1 MTLLASERSI
11 LIRNKFRSVLQL
23 RMQHR
28 QQQGEPVTDPALMKT
43 NSGFTGERDG
53 EKGRT
58 DDLLRH
64 KVAQRLPQP
73 DSTHKAPADDPG
85 ELRQKKAR
93 LAEDLSEKILKRPG
107 PLELVQKN
115 ILPLGS
121 NELSEAVTARIQL
134 PQMSTESFDDEI
146 SSSPASSP
154 EQPLGFASSPDQS
167 ADQPMRSISPVSTS
181 SSATSPTFQ
190 CSLTLLPLTEISS
203 QPIPMSVAEA
213 DPIATSGM
221 TSGIFLPV
229 QPVPLLSK
237 VKPPRPKKPKESKPK
252 VRRLKYHQYVPPDQK
267 SSSEAG
273 NASGNSQTATTL
285 VMDPAYSRL
294 LQQQQVFLQLQ
305 ILQQQ
310 QQGGTTQQ
318 LCVQGI
324 GNSGDQVLGF
334 TSSSSTVSPPS
345 VKVKPKC
352 SASPPGST
360 HKPELLPSN
369 LDDLTVS
376 ELRQQLRKRG
386 LPVSGTKPA
395 LLERLKPYQ
404 IQRPCAPPAPL
415 RGAPILVPSATLT
428 SPIDPTQ
435 SGAST
440 FITPADGSVPVNS
453 TFLVKTNLKA
463 TGGQF
468 SAPSGT
474 AVTSAF
480 LNQENPFPAGGA
492 TVFVKPE
499 GGFLSSSSSTP
510 LGGQFLGHTDRGP
523 FLTPASDTGQSATPT
538 ATAAPPES
546 SSREE
551 VRIPQ
556 ERKLPECSV
565 PSWDIP
571 VDWRRAEDMRVELEM
586 QQRLKNRHRER
597 GASLGPPQHRLPA
610 TATGAAQHVQ
620 LEFQPGDGEKSP
632 QGSPV
637 LSVPPTSCAFSP
649 PVSPPLALQTTE
661 SGLHPFLQRDNS
673 TGGRGNCGPAGEQQT
688 EHYAT
693 QVFCSQPC
701 EPIGQDF
708 ELPMEIT
715 ASPPQ
720 PLPAARTLEE
730 ELQEA
735 IQRVQ
740 MAPSQSIDDILDE
753 PLSCSDSSLAEHE
766 ASQLTTAPLLAHSPP
781 PSQPALQ
788 EDANFLTEP
797 LCPSLSLELPDSPPP
812 PMVSPPSASSVM
824 DILSSHKGSQE
835 AMTFDPA
842 DWLEALT
849 FGFRPNSPPVP
860 PFVSTDFGLDSDIST
875 MRVLDLIIEQW

>member
-1 MTLLASERSI
+1 MTSSDIRWRRDCLSLTIHIRPQQMVSVPFYLSTSHFSGRQTAS
-11 LIRNKFRSVLQL
+11 Q
-23 RMQHR
+23 
-28 QQQGEPVTDPALMKT
+28 
-43 NSGFTGERDG
+43 TG
-53 EKGRT
+53 
-58 DDLLRH
+58 LFLSF
-64 KVAQRLPQP
+64 LPSP
-73 DSTHKAPADDPG
+73 PSDHG

-121 NELSEAVTARIQL
+121 TELSELLLFVCENWKKLVLGRGLSYLLFIGIASICICFVEFSQH
-134 PQMSTESFDDEI
+134 
-146 SSSPASSP
+146 SS
-154 EQPLGFASSPDQS
+154 
-167 ADQPMRSISPVSTS
+167 
-181 SSATSPTFQ
+181 
-190 CSLTLLPLTEISS
+190 LLN
-203 QPIPMSVAEA
+203 Q
-213 DPIATSGM
+213 
-221 TSGIFLPV
+221 
-229 QPVPLLSK
+229 

-267 SSSEAG
+267 
-273 NASGNSQTATTL
+273 TTTL

-310 QQGGTTQQ
+310 QQGSTTQQ

-324 GNSGDQVLGF
+324 G
-334 TSSSSTVSPPS
+334 SSSTVSPPS

-404 IQRPCAPPAPL
+404 IQWPCAPPAPL

-428 SPIDPTQ
+428 SPIDSTQ
-435 SGAST
+435 SGVST
-440 FITPADGSVPVNS
+440 FITPADGSTPVN
-453 TFLVKTNLKA
+453 T
-463 TGGQF
+463 
-468 SAPSGT
+468 
-474 AVTSAF
+474 VTS
-480 LNQENPFPAGGA
+480 
-492 TVFVKPE
+492 
-499 GGFLSSSSSTP
+499 
-510 LGGQFLGHTDRGP
+510 
-523 FLTPASDTGQSATPT
+523 
-538 ATAAPPES
+538 S

-551 VRIPQ
+551 VRIAQ
-556 ERKLPECSV
+556 ERKLPECNV

-571 VDWRRAEDMRVELEM
+571 VDWRRAEDMRVEMEM

-597 GASLGPPQHRLPA
+597 GASLGPSQHRLPA
-610 TATGAAQHVQ
+610 TATGATQHIQ

-632 QGSPV
+632 QDSPV
-637 LSVPPTSCAFSP
+637 LP
-649 PVSPPLALQTTE
+649 
-661 SGLHPFLQRDNS
+661 
-673 TGGRGNCGPAGEQQT
+673 
-688 EHYAT
+688 
-693 QVFCSQPC
+693 VFCSQPC

-753 PLSCSDSSLAEHE
+753 PLSCSDAQMSQLLSSPCYSSFPSNLSPFVPTDSSLAEHE
-766 ASQLTTAPLLAHSPP
+766 ASQLITVPLLAHSPP
-781 PSQPALQ
+781 PPPSQPALH

-824 DILSSHKGSQE
+824 DILSSHKGCQE

-849 FGFRPNSPPVP
+849 FGLRPNSPPVP

>member
-1 MTLLASERSI
+1 MSAPSKIGRLSMRGTILLLCDMQE
-11 LIRNKFRSVLQL
+11 KFRPNIV
-23 RMQHR
+23 HF
-28 QQQGEPVTDPALMKT
+28 GEIVSNA
-43 NSGFTGERDG
+43 
-53 EKGRT
+53 
-58 DDLLRH
+58 
-64 KVAQRLPQP
+64 
-73 DSTHKAPADDPG
+73 
-85 ELRQKKAR
+85 AR
-93 LAEDLSEKILKRPG
+93 LLQILGLPHLATEQYPRGLG
-107 PLELVQKN
+107 PTVPELGAQGVPTFSKTTFSM
-115 ILPLGS
+115 LTPEVEA
-121 NELSEAVTARIQL
+121 ELSRVPDLKSAILCGIEAQA
-134 PQMSTESFDDEI
+134 
-146 SSSPASSP
+146 
-154 EQPLGFASSPDQS
+154 
-167 ADQPMRSISPVSTS
+167 
-181 SSATSPTFQ
+181 
-190 CSLTLLPLTEISS
+190 C
-203 QPIPMSVAEA
+203 
-213 DPIATSGM
+213 IA
-221 TSGIFLPV
+221 
-229 QPVPLLSK
+229 

-369 LDDLTVS
+369 LDDLTVGKNSALCWHDLLLCLCSPSHGPVLKNGCYLPLQVS